1 MVDFSWICLSFPFKM
16 FVTMMMM
23 QGRTVAGLNNCD
35 DCLVFGR
42 SGGRVDYN
50 GTGTNVPAKRH
61 NGHKLCTRAQ

>member
-1 MVDFSWICLSFPFKM
+1 M

-61 NGHKLCTRAQ
+61 NGHTLCTRAQ